1 MFPSDRSGVNILPT
15 LYVLGEQVL
24 VIGLLQA
31 NPSNGIL
38 SDGTELCVIK
48 NNVYIAVLLGLGC
61 H

>member
-24 VIGLLQA
+24 VIGILQA

-38 SDGTELCVIK
+38 SDGTELAAWYVSMRNIE
-48 NNVYIAVLLGLGC
+48 
-61 H
+61 